1 MPWWRT
7 GFATHSVARLAISAK
22 HRSCRFPALW
32 FDVSVGGSTQA
43 PVEPYAS
50 TTAVAIQGY
59 ERIGWRRPEPGGEV
73 IQLVLQQSGDVR
85 IVRVKE
91 AKLTYPVLPSFLAE
105 VRAIVEDGARNLVI
119 DLGGVTFIDSASIG
133 CLIDIYWLLKDRG
146 GALKL
151 SGLRP
156 RVDTVLSLTG
166 VHRFVDVY
174 REEAE
179 ALAAF
184 GRPPKGKG
192 VGSVTA

>member
-1 MPWWRT
+1 M
-7 GFATHSVARLAISAK
+7 SISGPLVRRISRGRIEPS
-22 HRSCRFPALW
+22 H
-32 FDVSVGGSTQA
+32 
-43 PVEPYAS
+43 VEPYPS

-73 IQLVLQQSGDVR
+73 IQLLFEQSGDVR

-91 AKLTYPVLPSFLAE
+91 AKLTYPVLFSFLAE
-105 VRAIVEDGARNLVI
+105 MRAIVEVEGARKVVI
-119 DLGGVTFIDSASIG
+119 DLGGVTYIDSASIG
-133 CLIDIYWLLKDRG
+133 CLIDVYWLLKDRD

-156 RVDTVLSLTG
+156 RVETMLSLIG
-166 VHRFVDVY
+166 AHRVVDVY

-192 VGSVTA
+192 GARSHVGGAASAAPSVPEGEAAKKPEG